1 MARMIPDLPV
11 DELDPHNLRHF
22 NGDISERA
30 VYRAL
35 KEQLPD
41 TWVVRYNYVF
51 CYHQAGRLCPDGQA
65 DFIIASPNQGLM
77 FLEVKG
83 AAGMEI
89 RQGQCYWLR
98 EDGSLGNPTDSPFAQ
113 AQANKHS
120 VVGILRRSCF
130 GGAPFPG
137 RFGHMVV
144 FPRAKGRVPT
154 SHETDV
160 VVCHDGMADLLKR
173 VDATFNLFG
182 DPNIAASFNQQRFL
196 LVVGQL
202 EENTRFVPVTAADA
216 EEDSRKIEALTEQQW
231 MAFQGILGN
240 RRVSVNGVAGSG
252 KTVLALW
259 AAKRF
264 AKDGKRVLFMCF
276 NKLLKS
282 WIDITYPPRTRGF
295 DVETFHSFTS
305 RECRVAG
312 RPFQIQNTGDWQNS
326 APNALLDAI
335 DARGDNAKY
344 DVVIVD
350 EAQDFY
356 PQWFTPVEFILRG
369 DESRLLVFS
378 DPRQRLYGVNP
389 VKIQNMTRYE
399 LVQNCRNT
407 RNISGFCANVVQS
420 PIACFDRSPDG
431 VPPAI
436 LDAIPNVEGR
446 RTAVQRVVR
455 EWLAEGFT
463 PSQIAILSPWAD
475 GNPASSLVGLTTVYG
490 QQVCAGEDGL
500 ARWRNGACI
509 LGETVKAFKGLE
521 ADCLIITDI
530 PAVGTTGFDQPD
542 LYVAA
547 SRAKQRLH
555 LVPSDQA
562 SEAELRAYC
571 DHTERS
577 SG

>member
-11 DELDPHNLRHF
+11 DELDPDNLRHF

-41 TWVVRYNYVF
+41 NWAVRYNYVF
-51 CYHQAGRLCPDGQA
+51 CYYHAGRPCPDGQA
-65 DFIIASPNQGLM
+65 DFIIAAPNQGLM

-83 AAGMEI
+83 AEGMEI

-98 EDGSLGNPTDSPFAQ
+98 EDGSLGNPTDSPFQQ
-113 AQANKHS
+113 AQANKHN

-137 RFGHMVV
+137 RFGQMVV

-154 SHETDV
+154 SHEKDV
-160 VVCHDGMADLLKR
+160 VVCHDGMANLLKR
-173 VDATFNLFG
+173 IDAAFNLFG
-182 DPNIAASFNQQRFL
+182 DLNSAASFNQQKFL

-202 EENTRFVPVTAADA
+202 EENARFIPVIAADA

-240 RRVSVNGVAGSG
+240 HRVSVNGVAGSG

-264 AKDGKRVLFMCF
+264 AQEGKGVLFMCF

-282 WIDITYPPRTRGF
+282 WIEITYPARTRGF
-295 DVETFHSFTS
+295 DIETFHSFTA
-305 RECRVAG
+305 RECRAAG
-312 RPFQIQNTGDWQNS
+312 QHFQIQNAGDWQNS

-335 DARGDNAKY
+335 DVRGDNAKY

-356 PQWFTPVEFILRG
+356 PQWFTPIEFILRG

-378 DPRQRLYGVNP
+378 DPRQRIYGVKP
-389 VKIQNMTRYE
+389 VEIQNMTRYE

-420 PIACFDRSPDG
+420 PIACFDRSPSG
-431 VPPAI
+431 VPPVVH
-436 LDAIPNVEGR
+436 DAIPNLEGR
-446 RTAVQRVVR
+446 RTTVQRIVK

-463 PSQIAILSPWAD
+463 PSQIAILSPWAS
-475 GNPASSLVGLTTVYG
+475 GNSASSLAGLTTFYG
-490 QQVCAGEDGL
+490 QKVCAGEDGL
-500 ARWRNGACI
+500 ARWRNGVCI

-521 ADCLIITDI
+521 ADCIIITDI
-530 PAVGTTGFDQPD
+530 PAVGCTGFDQSD

-571 DHTERS
+571 EQHAQ
-577 SG
+577 